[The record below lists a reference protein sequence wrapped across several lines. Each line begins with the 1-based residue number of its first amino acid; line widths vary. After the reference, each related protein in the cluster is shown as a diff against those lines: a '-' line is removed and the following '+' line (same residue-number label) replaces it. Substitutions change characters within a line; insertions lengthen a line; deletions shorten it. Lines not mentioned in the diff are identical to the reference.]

1 MNYGNEVT
9 GGIMGYGYN
18 AGKALSAE
26 NACLMEN
33 QLRMP
38 GLKENL
44 HAQLQRANA
53 EVGRLT
59 QLISLL
65 DANPDTQR
73 ILELMGNKY

>member
-1 MNYGNEVT
+1 
-9 GGIMGYGYN
+9 MGYDYDTD
-18 AGKALSAE
+18 AALEASKCAQ
-26 NACLMEN
+26 N

-38 GLKENL
+38 SLKENL